1 MKFNPER
8 FSDLEH
14 ALTEL
19 ANAPLEQ
26 REMDM
31 LELQAIRVLV
41 DRVVD
46 DMPHARQ
53 VLRMTA
59 EIRKARGTWAAQ
71 ELSTREIDDEIAY
84 LRRLA

>member
-1 MKFNPER
+1 MKFSAER

-14 ALTEL
+14 ELTDL

-26 REMDM
+26 REIDM
-31 LELQAIRVLV
+31 LELQAMRVLV

-53 VLRMTA
+53 VLRLTA
-59 EIRKARGTWAAQ
+59 ELRKTRGTWAAQ
-71 ELSTREIDDEIAY
+71 ELTTREIDDEIAY